1 MTAEQSH
8 VPLCSKPTS
17 SSKARSKSVFTP
29 GQTWFERA
37 HLTFTVLSRA
47 YSRLHTSLIRDRS
60 SSRGQWR
67 HTSGCLDLH
76 MNWLFGLVAWLR
88 GRSWAH
94 FPEQPLQDCG
104 WDECWQLLPRG
115 PVRHRPREPVIVGS
129 SPTRII
135 LFFHA
140 VTAEKSHVPLCCK
153 PTSPSID
160 TLQKCFHRA
169 KKLGLKGR
177 IWFSQRAWSSGMTLW
192 EALGSIPRAALLQ
205 DCGCDECRH
214 PLPRGPVAR
223 GL

>member
-47 YSRLHTSLIRDRS
+47 STLLSYVTDLPGANGD
-60 SSRGQWR
+60 
-67 HTSGCLDLH
+67 TSGCLDLH

-115 PVRHRPREPVIVGS
+115 PVRHRPREPGIVGS

-140 VTAEKSHVPLCCK
+140 VTAEKSHVPLRHQPRGSYYSFILWQQRHPMPYCVVNQSK
-153 PTSPSID
+153 TPQGA
-160 TLQKCFHRA
+160 LQKCFHRA
-169 KKLGLKGR
+169 KLGLKGR
-177 IWFSQRAWSSGMTLW
+177 IWLS
-192 EALGSIPRAALLQ
+192 
-205 DCGCDECRH
+205 
-214 PLPRGPVAR
+214 
-223 GL
+223 